1 MGRLLSFPS
10 CLLKV
15 AILPPIGN
23 SVSIGE
29 QIFNGKPVT
38 QGFSILRSAELT
50 E

>member
-10 CLLKV
+10 CLLKL

-23 SVSIGE
+23 SISIGKK
-29 QIFNGKPVT
+29 IFNGKPVT
-38 QGFSILRSAELT
+38 QVFSILRLAELT